1 MYLENLTSDS
11 FLFNIVF
18 RHYILAKK
26 SSLVSG
32 NQPDENSLITHP
44 PAQSNAKKKNTKKQ
58 TKLKQKKKKPKKKK
72 NKKKKKNAKKQT
84 KLKKKYYEVA
94 IHEKNILDKIL
105 TN

>member
-32 NQPDENSLITHP
+32 NQPDENSLTTHL
-44 PAQSNAKKKNTKKQ
+44 PAQSNAKKKYKKANETKA
-58 TKLKQKKKKPKKKK
+58 KKKKQ
-72 NKKKKKNAKKQT
+72 NKKTKETKEEILWGCNSWKKHT
-84 KLKKKYYEVA
+84 W
-94 IHEKNILDKIL
+94 
-105 TN
+105 

>member
-32 NQPDENSLITHP
+32 NQPEENSLTTHL
-44 PAQSNAKKKNTKKQ
+44 PAQSNAKKKYKKANETKA
-58 TKLKQKKKKPKKKK
+58 KKKK
-72 NKKKKKNAKKQT
+72 NYKKANETKEEILWGCNSWKKHT
-84 KLKKKYYEVA
+84 W
-94 IHEKNILDKIL
+94 
-105 TN
+105 

>member
-44 PAQSNAKKKNTKKQ
+44 PAQSNAKKKIKKPNPKK
-58 TKLKQKKKKPKKKK
+58 TKKKKEKKKK
-72 NKKKKKNAKKQT
+72 NCKKANETKEEILWGCNSWKKHT
-84 KLKKKYYEVA
+84 W
-94 IHEKNILDKIL
+94 
-105 TN
+105 

>member
-32 NQPDENSLITHP
+32 NQPDENSLTTHL
-44 PAQSNAKKKNTKKQ
+44 PAQSNAKKKYKKANETKA
-58 TKLKQKKKKPKKKK
+58 KKKK
-72 NKKKKKNAKKQT
+72 NYKKANETKEEILWGCNSWKKHT
-84 KLKKKYYEVA
+84 W
-94 IHEKNILDKIL
+94 
-105 TN
+105 

>member
-32 NQPDENSLITHP
+32 NQPDENSLTTHL
-44 PAQSNAKKKNTKKQ
+44 PAQSNAKKKYKKANETKEEI
-58 TKLKQKKKKPKKKK
+58 LWGCNSWKKH
-72 NKKKKKNAKKQT
+72 T
-84 KLKKKYYEVA
+84 W
-94 IHEKNILDKIL
+94 
-105 TN
+105 

>member
-32 NQPDENSLITHP
+32 NQPDENSLTTHL
-44 PAQSNAKKKNTKKQ
+44 PAQSNAKKKYKKANETKA
-58 TKLKQKKKKPKKKK
+58 KKKKTT
-72 NKKKKKNAKKQT
+72 KKQT

>member
-32 NQPDENSLITHP
+32 NQPEENSLTTHL
-44 PAQSNAKKKNTKKQ
+44 PAQSNAKKKYKKANETKA
-58 TKLKQKKKKPKKKK
+58 KKKK
-72 NKKKKKNAKKQT
+72 NYKKANETKVEILLGCNSWKKHT
-84 KLKKKYYEVA
+84 W
-94 IHEKNILDKIL
+94 
-105 TN
+105 

>member
-32 NQPDENSLITHP
+32 NQPDENSLTTHL
-44 PAQSNAKKKNTKKQ
+44 PAQSNAKKKYKKANEI
-58 TKLKQKKKKPKKKK
+58 KAKKKKIYKKANETKEEILWGCNSWKK
-72 NKKKKKNAKKQT
+72 HT
-84 KLKKKYYEVA
+84 W
-94 IHEKNILDKIL
+94 
-105 TN
+105 

>member
-32 NQPDENSLITHP
+32 NQPDENSLTTHL
-44 PAQSNAKKKNTKKQ
+44 PAQSNAKKKYKKANEI
-58 TKLKQKKKKPKKKK
+58 KAKKKKST
-72 NKKKKKNAKKQT
+72 KKQT

>member
-32 NQPDENSLITHP
+32 NQPDENSLTTHL
-44 PAQSNAKKKNTKKQ
+44 PAQFNAKKKYKKANETKA
-58 TKLKQKKKKPKKKK
+58 KKKK
-72 NKKKKKNAKKQT
+72 NYKKANETKEEILWGCNSWKKHT
-84 KLKKKYYEVA
+84 W
-94 IHEKNILDKIL
+94 
-105 TN
+105 

>member
-32 NQPDENSLITHP
+32 NQPDENSLTTHL
-44 PAQSNAKKKNTKKQ
+44 PAQSNAKKKYKKANETKA
-58 TKLKQKKKKPKKKK
+58 KKKKHYKKANETKEEILWGCNSWKK
-72 NKKKKKNAKKQT
+72 HT
-84 KLKKKYYEVA
+84 W
-94 IHEKNILDKIL
+94 
-105 TN
+105 

>member
-32 NQPDENSLITHP
+32 NQPEENSLTTHL
-44 PAQSNAKKKNTKKQ
+44 PAQSNAKKKYKKANEN
-58 TKLKQKKKKPKKKK
+58 KEKKKK
-72 NKKKKKNAKKQT
+72 NYKKANETKEEILWGCNSWKKHT
-84 KLKKKYYEVA
+84 W
-94 IHEKNILDKIL
+94 
-105 TN
+105 